1 MDLKNRN
8 LDRSD
13 DKDTQ
18 YIPVQEINGKRSD
31 QYDTQ
36 ELSVEEIRRHIRREQ
51 SDAPRKPEAGRGP
64 VRNARPP
71 YTPHNSGYS
80 RGFSSMPELPKDSS
94 SAYRG
99 SEPYRMPPPES
110 AGYSGSQQ
118 GRDERY
124 YNNYNNN
131 YNNGY
136 REPQPGRTMPP
147 QYSSNGSGRNPSQ
160 PPPRQ
165 QRQSRP
171 PVSSKRS
178 GRPLWQSVLRFIL
191 VLIVALFL
199 LYSAIVVVGI
209 LRTNITATA
218 SRNRTEDALS
228 SPMVDNILVI
238 GTDSRDIESDRGRS
252 DSIILLSIN
261 SQSHTIYMTSF
272 LRDVYVY
279 INESYGSGKLNA
291 AYSYGGPE
299 LLMDTIESNYSI
311 KIDDYVV
318 VSFAACA
325 AVIDAVGGVEV
336 TLSDDEANALNEIL
350 ISEVNELMGDKRN
363 DDLLESG
370 GTYNLSGKQALS
382 YSRIRYVG
390 NADFER
396 TSRQREVMTIA
407 MKKAAKNPAAICG
420 IFLNALPEVTTNI
433 QGLSLYWCSLKAPF
447 LMIGYEL
454 RQQQIPADG
463 TFYPDNIGGEDVLAA
478 DFTENNSILRNTVF
492 EDVEN

>member
-1 MDLKNRN
+1 MDLRNRYQ
-8 LDRSD
+8 DRSD

-18 YIPVQEINGKRSD
+18 YIPVQEVSGKRSD

-36 ELSVEEIRRHIRREQ
+36 ELSAEEIRRHMNRGQ
-51 SDAPRKPEAGRGP
+51 SGASSGRTGG
-64 VRNARPP
+64 NARNNRTP

-80 RGFSSMPELPKDSS
+80 RGYNSMPELPEEDEEYGE
-94 SAYRG
+94 ADP
-99 SEPYRMPPPES
+99 PYRMPSENRSEYGGYRQGADEPP
-110 AGYSGSQQ
+110 Y
-118 GRDERY
+118 
-124 YNNYNNN
+124 
-131 YNNGY
+131 Y
-136 REPQPGRTMPP
+136 REPQQRRPA
-147 QYSSNGSGRNPSQ
+147 

-165 QRQSRP
+165 YPNQQPRNRSNP
-171 PVSSKRS
+171 PAKQKRR
-178 GRPLWQSVLRFIL
+178 GRPMWQSVLRFIL
-191 VLIVALFL
+191 TAIIILFVI
-199 LYSAIVVVGI
+199 YSAIAVVGI
-209 LRTNITATA
+209 MRTNITATA
-218 SRNRTEDALS
+218 ERNRTEDALS
-228 SPMVDNILVI
+228 SPSVDNILVI

-261 SQSHTIYMTSF
+261 SKEHTIYMTSF

-291 AYSYGGPE
+291 AYAYGGPE

-325 AVIDAVGGVEV
+325 AVIDAVGGVDI
-336 TLSDDEANALNEIL
+336 TLSDDEAYALNEIL

-363 DDLLESG
+363 DDLLETG
-370 GTYNLSGKQALS
+370 GTYRLSGKQALS

-407 MKKAAKNPAAICG
+407 IKKAAKNPVAICG
-420 IFLNALPEVTTNI
+420 IFLNALPEITTNMH
-433 QGLSLYWCSLKAPF
+433 GLSLYVYSLKAPF
-447 LMIGYEL
+447 LVMGYEL
-454 RQQQIPADG
+454 KQQQIPADG

-478 DFTENNSILRNTVF
+478 DFTENNSILRDTVF
-492 EDVEN
+492 EGVEY